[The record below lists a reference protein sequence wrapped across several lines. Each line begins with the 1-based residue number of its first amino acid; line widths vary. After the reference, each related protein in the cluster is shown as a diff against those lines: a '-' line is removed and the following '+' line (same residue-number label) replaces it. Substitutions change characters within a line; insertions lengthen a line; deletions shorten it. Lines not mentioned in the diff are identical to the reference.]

1 MHWHCHDLFNRM
13 PQGAVAG
20 GIAVVIDVLRAS
32 TTIMTALA
40 HGAAGVRPV
49 LTVEVA
55 RALAAGFGSGS
66 DSGVLLGGERGG
78 LRIDGF
84 DLGNSP
90 LEYSRARVAGRRIV
104 ITTTNGTAALDA
116 CTAASEV
123 LIGAIVNRAAVAARA
138 RELAVAHGTSN
149 IHLVCAGTDG
159 EVTEEDLLTA
169 GAILDAAGRL
179 PGADGDRRD
188 ASATAALEMF
198 RGVLSAPSTE
208 GRVEAHAI
216 AAAAIAAAFA
226 TSRGGRNLIE
236 LGMRADLPAAA
247 AIDSLRVVPR
257 LDRGARE
264 DEATTGWLL
273 ADAAGWRHADAAD
286 TA

>member
-32 TTIMTALA
+32 TTIVTALA

-66 DSGVLLGGERGG
+66 DSGVLSGVLLGGERGG

-104 ITTTNGTAALDA
+104 ITTTNGTAAVEA
-116 CTAASEV
+116 CTDASEV
-123 LIGAIVNRAAVAARA
+123 LIGAIVNRAAAAARA
-138 RELAVAHGTSN
+138 RELAVAHGTST

-159 EVTEEDLLTA
+159 EVTEEDRLAA

-179 PGADGDRRD
+179 PGGSDDTLD

-198 RGVLSAPSTE
+198 RGVLSAAADTGAAS
-208 GRVEAHAI
+208 AI
-216 AAAAIAAAFA
+216 TAAFA
-226 TSRGGRNLIE
+226 MSRGGRNLIE

-257 LDRGARE
+257 LDRGAHG
-264 DEATTGWLL
+264 DEAAAGWLHADATGWL
-273 ADAAGWRHADAAD
+273 RADAAD

>member
-1 MHWHCHDLFNRM
+1 M
-13 PQGAVAG
+13 
-20 GIAVVIDVLRAS
+20 
-32 TTIMTALA
+32 
-40 HGAAGVRPV
+40 AAGSGP
-49 LTVEVA
+49 
-55 RALAAGFGSGS
+55 GSEI
-66 DSGVLLGGERGG
+66 LLGGERGG
-78 LRIDGF
+78 LRINGF

-90 LEYSRARVAGRRIV
+90 LEYARARVAGRRIV

-138 RELAVAHGTSN
+138 WDLARSRGNAD

-179 PGADGDRRD
+179 PGADGDVLD
-188 ASATAALEMF
+188 ASATAALDMF
-198 RGVLSAPSTE
+198 RGVLSPPTAE
-208 GRVEAHAI
+208 GRVDAHAI
-216 AAAAIAAAFA
+216 AAAAITSAFA

-236 LGMRADLPAAA
+236 LGMQADLPAAA

-257 LDRGARE
+257 LDRGARG
-264 DEATTGWLL
+264 DEADAGWL
-273 ADAAGWRHADAAD
+273 HADAAD
-286 TA
+286 PA

>member
-1 MHWHCHDLFNRM
+1 MHWHCHNLFNRM
-13 PQGAVAG
+13 PQGAVTG

-32 TTIMTALA
+32 TTIVTALA

-49 LTVEVA
+49 LTVEAA
-55 RALAAGFGSGS
+55 RALAAGFASLSGS
-66 DSGVLLGGERGG
+66 SVLLGGERGG

-138 RELAVAHGTSN
+138 WDLARSRGNAD

-179 PGADGDRRD
+179 PGADGDVLD
-188 ASATAALEMF
+188 ASATAALDMF
-198 RGVLSAPSTE
+198 RGVLSPPTAE
-208 GRVEAHAI
+208 GRVDAHAI
-216 AAAAIAAAFA
+216 AAAAITSAFA

-236 LGMRADLPAAA
+236 LGMQADLPAAA

-257 LDRGARE
+257 LDRGARG
-264 DEATTGWLL
+264 DEADAGWL
-273 ADAAGWRHADAAD
+273 HADAAD
-286 TA
+286 PA

>member
-1 MHWHCHDLFNRM
+1 MHWHCHDLFHRM

-20 GIAVVIDVLRAS
+20 GIAIVIDVLRAS
-32 TTIMTALA
+32 TTIVTALA
-40 HGAAGVRPV
+40 HGATGVRPV

-90 LEYSRARVAGRRIV
+90 LEYARARVAGRRIV
-104 ITTTNGTAALDA
+104 ITTTNGTAAVDA
-116 CTAASEV
+116 CTDASEV
-123 LIGAIVNRAAVAARA
+123 LIGAIVNRAAAAARA
-138 RELAVAHGTSN
+138 RELAVAHGTST

-159 EVTEEDLLTA
+159 EVTEEDRLAA
-169 GAILDAAGRL
+169 GAILDAAG
-179 PGADGDRRD
+179 
-188 ASATAALEMF
+188 ALETF
-198 RGVLSAPSTE
+198 RGVLSAAADTGAAS
-208 GRVEAHAI
+208 AI
-216 AAAAIAAAFA
+216 TAAFA
-226 TSRGGRNLIE
+226 MSRGGRNLIE

>member
-32 TTIMTALA
+32 TTIITALA

-49 LTVEVA
+49 LTIDEA
-55 RALAAGFGSGS
+55 RALAARGGPG
-66 DSGVLLGGERGG
+66 SGVLLGGERGG

-90 LEYSRARVAGRRIV
+90 LEYSPARVAGRRIV

-116 CTAASEV
+116 STAADEV

-138 RELAVAHGTSN
+138 RALAVEHARSE

-169 GAILDAAGRL
+169 GAILDAASRL
-179 PGADGDRRD
+179 PGASGDRLD
-188 ASATAALEMF
+188 ASATAAMETF
-198 RGVLSAPSTE
+198 RGVLSAVANT
-208 GRVEAHAI
+208 G
-216 AAAAIAAAFA
+216 AAAAITAAFA
-226 TSRGGRNLIE
+226 ASRGGRNLIE
-236 LGMRADLPAAA
+236 LGMQADLPAAA
-247 AIDSLRVVPR
+247 AIDSFRIVPR
-257 LDRGARE
+257 LARGPHGGNA
-264 DEATTGWLL
+264 ATGWLH
-273 ADAAGWRHADAAD
+273 ADAAG
-286 TA
+286 

>member
-32 TTIMTALA
+32 TTIITALA
-40 HGAAGVRPV
+40 HGATGVRPV
-49 LTVEVA
+49 LTIDEA
-55 RALAAGFGSGS
+55 RALAAGVGPG
-66 DSGVLLGGERGG
+66 SGVLLGGERGG

-90 LEYSRARVAGRRIV
+90 LEYSADRVAGRRIV

-116 CTAASEV
+116 STAAAEV

-138 RELAVAHGTSN
+138 RALATAHGTPD

-159 EVTEEDLLTA
+159 QVTEEDLLTA

-179 PGADGDRRD
+179 PGANLDTLD
-188 ASATAALEMF
+188 ASATAALETF
-198 RGVLSAPSTE
+198 RGVVSAWGGE
-208 GRVEAHAI
+208 VRAGAHTGLASAI
-216 AAAAIAAAFA
+216 AAVFA

-236 LGMRADLPAAA
+236 LGMQGDLPAAA
-247 AIDSLRVVPR
+247 AIDSLSVVPR
-257 LDRGARE
+257 LDRRPRG
-264 DEATTGWLL
+264 DEAATGWL
-273 ADAAGWRHADAAD
+273 HADAAD
-286 TA
+286 PA

>member
-1 MHWHCHDLFNRM
+1 MHWHCHDLFHRM

-32 TTIMTALA
+32 TTIVTALA
-40 HGAAGVRPV
+40 HGATGVRPV

-90 LEYSRARVAGRRIV
+90 LEYARARVAGRRIV
-104 ITTTNGTAALDA
+104 ITTTNGTAAVDA
-116 CTAASEV
+116 CTDASEV
-123 LIGAIVNRAAVAARA
+123 LIGAIVNRAAAAARA

-159 EVTEEDLLTA
+159 EVTEEDRLAA

-179 PGADGDRRD
+179 PGGSDDTLD
-188 ASATAALEMF
+188 ASATAALETF
-198 RGVLSAPSTE
+198 RGVLSAAADTGAAS
-208 GRVEAHAI
+208 AI
-216 AAAAIAAAFA
+216 TAAFA
-226 TSRGGRNLIE
+226 ISRGGRNLIE

-273 ADAAGWRHADAAD
+273 ADAAGWLHADAAD

>member
-1 MHWHCHDLFNRM
+1 
-13 PQGAVAG
+13 
-20 GIAVVIDVLRAS
+20 
-32 TTIMTALA
+32 
-40 HGAAGVRPV
+40 
-49 LTVEVA
+49 
-55 RALAAGFGSGS
+55 
-66 DSGVLLGGERGG
+66 VLLGGERGG

-138 RELAVAHGTSN
+138 RELAVAQGTST

-179 PGADGDRRD
+179 PGGSDDALD
-188 ASATAALEMF
+188 ASATAALEIF
-198 RGVLSAPSTE
+198 RGVLSAPSAE
-208 GRVEAHAI
+208 GSVEAHAT
-216 AAAAIAAAFA
+216 AAAAITAAFA

-236 LGMRADLPAAA
+236 LGMQADLPAAA

-257 LDRGARE
+257 LDRGAHG
-264 DEATTGWLL
+264 DEAAAGWLH
-273 ADAAGWRHADAAD
+273 ADAAGWLHADAAD
-286 TA
+286 PA

>member
-1 MHWHCHDLFNRM
+1 MHWHCHDLFHRM

-32 TTIMTALA
+32 TTIVTALA
-40 HGAAGVRPV
+40 HGATGVRPV

-55 RALAAGFGSGS
+55 RALAAGFG
-66 DSGVLLGGERGG
+66 SGVLLGGERGG

-90 LEYSRARVAGRRIV
+90 LEYARARVAGRRIV
-104 ITTTNGTAALDA
+104 ITTTNGTAAVDA
-116 CTAASEV
+116 CTDASEV
-123 LIGAIVNRAAVAARA
+123 LIGAIVNRAAAAARA
-138 RELAVAHGTSN
+138 RELAVAHGTST

-159 EVTEEDLLTA
+159 EVTEEDRLAA

-179 PGADGDRRD
+179 PGGSDDTLD
-188 ASATAALEMF
+188 ASATAALETF
-198 RGVLSAPSTE
+198 RGVLSAAADTGAAS
-208 GRVEAHAI
+208 AI
-216 AAAAIAAAFA
+216 TAAFA
-226 TSRGGRNLIE
+226 ISRGGRNLIE

-257 LDRGARE
+257 LERGARE

-273 ADAAGWRHADAAD
+273 ADAAGWLHADAAD

>member
-13 PQGAVAG
+13 PPEAVAG

-32 TTIMTALA
+32 TTIVTALA
-40 HGAAGVRPV
+40 HGATGVRPV

-78 LRIDGF
+78 LLIDGF

-90 LEYSRARVAGRRIV
+90 LEYSQARVAGRRIV

-138 RELAVAHGTSN
+138 RELAVAQGTST

-179 PGADGDRRD
+179 PGGSDDALD
-188 ASATAALEMF
+188 ASAAAALKMF
-198 RGVLSAPSTE
+198 RGVLSAPSAE
-208 GRVEAHAI
+208 GSVEAHAI
-216 AAAAIAAAFA
+216 AAAAITAAFA

-236 LGMRADLPAAA
+236 LGMQADLPAAA

-257 LDRGARE
+257 LDRGARG
-264 DEATTGWLL
+264 DEA
-273 ADAAGWRHADAAD
+273 AAGWLHADAAD
-286 TA
+286 PA